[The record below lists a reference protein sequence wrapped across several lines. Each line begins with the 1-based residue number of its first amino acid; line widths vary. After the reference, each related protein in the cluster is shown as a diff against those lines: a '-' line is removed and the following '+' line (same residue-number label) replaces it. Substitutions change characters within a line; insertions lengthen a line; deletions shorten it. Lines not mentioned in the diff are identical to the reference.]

1 MLVTRLASLIALLLL
16 GVTRVGAQVSTTRVD
31 LDWSGVEAF
40 WRIHAVLA
48 ADEEPT
54 TAQWDSLFATPGYA
68 LLQER
73 ERRRD
78 ALVRA
83 FRLAYRPSLRAQL
96 DSATARED
104 WVAFVLPHLRDV
116 PLRRDSV
123 ARFRGEIERD
133 ALFDQARERAQ
144 RLLPAG
150 TTQHVP
156 APSVSVLYFKDARG
170 YERILIDP
178 LYLMRVPDR
187 VELVGHEL
195 HHYYR
200 NKIARPTRP
209 FGNDLLAWAI
219 ANVETEGVA
228 GLVDKSAVPDMSDAE
243 LERRYRVPASLAY
256 FKSYRHEYARSN
268 EWLRFTQDMLE
279 RIAAHPDSSATL
291 GARLHRELPDNG
303 RAMGAFM
310 ATVIIEELGHEA
322 LLEAVGD
329 PFAFWERYNQAARQ
343 TGNRAAALSDTAMQ
357 VIRRLRL
364 AYGNH
369 SRNEPSLREED
380 AQTYLARSIF
390 QNAIPPACWPTSTL
404 ATRASDRR
412 SYTSTLPGAAPTDSL
427 DTKA

>member
-1 MLVTRLASLIALLLL
+1 MRVAHLASLIALFLVETARL
-16 GVTRVGAQVSTTRVD
+16 GAQAPSTRVD

-48 ADEEPT
+48 ADQEPT
-54 TAQWDSLFATPGYA
+54 PVQWDSLFATPGYA

-123 ARFRGEIERD
+123 VRFRGEIERD

-144 RLLPAG
+144 SFLPAG
-150 TTQHVP
+150 TTRRVP
-156 APSVSVLYFKDARG
+156 APSVSILYFKDARG

-187 VELVGHEL
+187 VQLIGHEL

-200 NKIARPTRP
+200 NKIATHTRP
-209 FGNDLLAWAI
+209 FGGDLLAWAI

-228 GLVDKSAVPDMSDAE
+228 GLVDKAAVPEMTDAE
-243 LERRYRVPASLAY
+243 MERRYRVPASLAY

-268 EWLRFTQDMLE
+268 EWLRFTQHMLE
-279 RIAAHPDSSATL
+279 RIAAHPDSAATL
-291 GARLHRELPDNG
+291 GAHLHRELPDNG

-310 ATVIIEELGHEA
+310 ATVIIEQLGHDA
-322 LLEAVGD
+322 LLQVVGD
-329 PFAFWERYNQAARQ
+329 PFAFWERYDQAARQ
-343 TGNRAAALSDTAMQ
+343 TGGRAAALSDTAMQ

-364 AYGNH
+364 AYRILL
-369 SRNEPSLREED
+369 RNEP
-380 AQTYLARSIF
+380 
-390 QNAIPPACWPTSTL
+390 
-404 ATRASDRR
+404 
-412 SYTSTLPGAAPTDSL
+412 GG
-427 DTKA
+427 